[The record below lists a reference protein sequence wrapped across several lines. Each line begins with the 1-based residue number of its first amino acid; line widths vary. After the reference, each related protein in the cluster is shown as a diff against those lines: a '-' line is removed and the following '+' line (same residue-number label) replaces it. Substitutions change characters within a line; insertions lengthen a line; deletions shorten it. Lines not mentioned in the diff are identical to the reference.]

1 MTIEKRQLKDY
12 QVLCVWVC
20 TCVCENVCMCMSV
33 CVQLL
38 YPLLIHFNKTGC
50 SGVRLRSSGES
61 QIPWR
66 VVVSRP
72 KRPVSIGV
80 WSGLSRWRPL
90 ERRWSRR
97 YHCWRLLSRS
107 NARRPVATCQIP
119 WQVVL
124 DSRRTERNIFSSRDH
139 FQSGQIQIKIHSE
152 IAKKYTTGA
161 RRFVRSYFIF
171 TQLFT

>member
-1 MTIEKRQLKDY
+1 
-12 QVLCVWVC
+12 
-20 TCVCENVCMCMSV
+20 MCMSV

-80 WSGLSRWRPL
+80 WSGLLSMRASRAAMV
-90 ERRWSRR
+90 SSIS
-97 YHCWRLLSRS
+97 LLTIVKS
-107 NARRPVATCQIP
+107 
-119 WQVVL
+119 
-124 DSRRTERNIFSSRDH
+124 
-139 FQSGQIQIKIHSE
+139 K
-152 IAKKYTTGA
+152 
-161 RRFVRSYFIF
+161 
-171 TQLFT
+171 